1 MTIVAV
7 GLSYYGSR
15 NIVFCCGCHGVTAL
29 QHHYDILSNN
39 FPIFVPKLL
48 HQGIL

>member
-15 NIVFCCGCHGVTAL
+15 DVSGFGCHNVTAL
-29 QHHYDILSNN
+29 QHNYVIISNK
-39 FPIFVPKLL
+39 FPIFVPNF
-48 HQGIL
+48 